1 LDKDLAGDLDF
12 LADFG
17 IEISIRLMAAR
28 AAPPKPRV
36 GDGASGAGSQGVF
49 RPQVN
54 DSTAPI
60 AVKCQ
65 SYLDYFIAQLGLRE
79 RRTRISS
86 QASSAEAATVPLTFA
101 DDETGAAA
109 IEKSAEID

>member
-1 LDKDLAGDLDF
+1 

-36 GDGASGAGSQGVF
+36 GDGASGAGSQGAF
-49 RPQVN
+49 RPQVS

-65 SYLDYFIAQLGLRE
+65 SFLDNVIAQFGRVRAGDDRGSRPE
-79 RRTRISS
+79 EFRRPPVI
-86 QASSAEAATVPLTFA
+86 AT
-101 DDETGAAA
+101 
-109 IEKSAEID
+109 